1 MSKYIYCSKGNKT
14 SMKEVDGLKRVLE
27 YANIPFSF
35 YEGTSDYD
43 PAFVQNSAFII
54 SLPLTANLKEKPANL
69 ECVLNAPKLVSVFAK
84 ELENQGKKVFA
95 FSVGRGGYSE
105 IKRFLVAPQGSMDKV
120 YLYYQDVFYK
130 VEDFT
135 EYSVPDWKN
144 GFAGLICTTPIS
156 PDAMVSILKSSY
168 GF

>member
-27 YANIPFSF
+27 YANIPFTF

-43 PAFVQNSAFII
+43 PSFVTNSAFII
-54 SLPLTANLKEKPANL
+54 SLPLTANLKENPSDL
-69 ECVLNAPKLVSVFAK
+69 QCVLNAPKRVSNFSK
-84 ELENQGKKVFA
+84 ELEAQDKKAYA
-95 FSVGRGGYSE
+95 FSVGKGGYTE
-105 IKRFLVAPQGSMDKV
+105 IKRFIATPQGSMDKV
-120 YLYYQDVFYK
+120 YLYYNDVFYK

-156 PDAMVSILKSSY
+156 PDAMVSILKTSY